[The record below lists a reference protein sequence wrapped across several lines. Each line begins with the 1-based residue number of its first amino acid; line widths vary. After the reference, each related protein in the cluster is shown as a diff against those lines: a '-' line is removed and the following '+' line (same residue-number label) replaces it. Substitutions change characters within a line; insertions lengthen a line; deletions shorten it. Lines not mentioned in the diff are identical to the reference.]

1 MEKNQKSIDFI
12 NEPESMSTL
21 NMEDITGGVA
31 NDFSYVDC
39 TGIHHFTQTQDGKL
53 DVW

>member
-1 MEKNQKSIDFI
+1 MENSKNIDFI
-12 NEPESMSTL
+12 NEPESISIL
-21 NMEDITGGVA
+21 NMEDITGGIS

-39 TGIHHFTQTQDGKL
+39 TGIHHRVSTEDGKL